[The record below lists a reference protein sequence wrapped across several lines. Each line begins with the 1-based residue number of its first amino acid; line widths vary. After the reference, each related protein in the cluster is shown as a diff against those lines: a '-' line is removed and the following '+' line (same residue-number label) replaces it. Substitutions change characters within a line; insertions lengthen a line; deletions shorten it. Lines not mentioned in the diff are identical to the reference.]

1 MASTTTSC
9 LTAETT
15 SVPFKFTV
23 SQSRRRSRLKIPVR
37 LDDLR
42 AVIIA
47 SFPELKGRELKITYT
62 DDENDDIIVLSDAE
76 LEEALSIFNKL
87 GRILSFTVTV
97 ASNESNKM
105 SAPSL
110 PAATMHCK
118 KKAETSHVQKA
129 QIQIVLENG
138 SLARL
143 LPNNIIVTPK
153 PGKRTHLSTASIPG
167 LTVNNGKWI
176 YEVVLGSD
184 NISKIGW
191 ADAHFSCSP
200 LSCKGVGDDEH
211 SWAMDGCRLIKIHND
226 SPTPFGRRWGANGW
240 QRWKVGDVLGC
251 VYDADKGEISFLIN
265 GIALGLAFCIPAHTP
280 LRPAASL
287 SASQKLRFSLYPGAI
302 KFPVVGATPI
312 ANILSPAAEAPSAP
326 KPAPIPATT
335 AVSVST
341 PVALATPVTV
351 AATAATTSA
360 VRATPV
366 PTGQSMKFG
375 LHPGPFFIVDRLK
388 ASRTSSGYLNGFVC
402 DVRDISVC
410 SQSTDTHTKWY
421 HCPAQ
426 QYDVCRG
433 CFMKYMV
440 PASAAPSHFSVVP
453 SS

>member
-167 LTVNNGKWI
+167 LTVNNGKVLPYHECSVCSGIFALRLCISFVFVCVVQWI

-200 LSCKGVGDDEH
+200 LSCKGVG
-211 SWAMDGCRLIKIHND
+211 
-226 SPTPFGRRWGANGW
+226 
-240 QRWKVGDVLGC
+240 C
-251 VYDADKGEISFLIN
+251 VYRTGFGAMFVKCQDTQLLYVYTCTTEMTSTRGLWMAAD
-265 GIALGLAFCIPAHTP
+265 
-280 LRPAASL
+280 
-287 SASQKLRFSLYPGAI
+287 
-302 KFPVVGATPI
+302 
-312 ANILSPAAEAPSAP
+312 
-326 KPAPIPATT
+326 
-335 AVSVST
+335 
-341 PVALATPVTV
+341 
-351 AATAATTSA
+351 
-360 VRATPV
+360 
-366 PTGQSMKFG
+366 
-375 LHPGPFFIVDRLK
+375 
-388 ASRTSSGYLNGFVC
+388 
-402 DVRDISVC
+402 
-410 SQSTDTHTKWY
+410 
-421 HCPAQ
+421 
-426 QYDVCRG
+426 
-433 CFMKYMV
+433 
-440 PASAAPSHFSVVP
+440 
-453 SS
+453 